1 LNISNQY
8 EVGLWVRG
16 LIKDCAKQGTV
27 SKFYESKYWRRL
39 RKEVLIADKYEC
51 QYCKVKGFYT
61 KANTVHHVNYL
72 KLHPELALEKFYKND
87 DGVVKRNLISLCH
100 NCHEAIHK
108 WVQKEKEEPLTIER
122 W

>member
-1 LNISNQY
+1 MNASNQH
-8 EVGLWVRG
+8 EVGVWVQG
-16 LIKDCAKQGTV
+16 LIKINISQ
-27 SKFYESKYWRRL
+27 FYESKYWRRL
-39 RKEVLIADKYEC
+39 RKIILADDKCEC
-51 QYCKVKGFYT
+51 KHCKDKGIYT

-72 KLHPELALEKFYKND
+72 KLHPELALEKYYKSD

-108 WVQKEKEEPLTIER
+108 WVQREKEEPLTIER